1 MSWFWRGFQS
11 AIFYYVSCAP
21 CSKLAYRR
29 QRRKEYKRAKAEKAL
44 HDAENGQYEHPSPF
58 STNPYWREEIAIGP
72 GPPERKA
79 VRDGKARPEKNPMKE
94 RERRLHTGGMGSS
107 TDTGVSSADTVVE
120 CEGTEQV
127 RNSGEGWNK
136 RRYQREDEV
145 LWGLEEQ
152 DTKSI
157 GVTPVSRTGSGNKY
171 QYYARN
177 PAINDLHP
185 PVVSTQPRDKTET
198 QWMLQPPPKAELMA
212 GKVRGNTPP
221 NRSRSGSGGTNAS
234 KGSMGRAPDMSL
246 GRQVS
251 QRLVE
256 SKLKRGEQPL
266 SPPPSAA
273 ISRGPSLRSNT
284 SGVPP
289 GQPHDRDTNLLPL
302 RSSQSLKGQSALPPP
317 VSLSAKLPLPSP
329 PPPRPPLSTS
339 PSASMPQKQKD
350 RPPHLRPFVLSSN
363 STSSLRVLQKI
374 VTPAS
379 QLNTV
384 KTASRPLPD
393 AAVQVKLPPV
403 SQQEDADLRLPEVK
417 SWFPESRWDFR
428 DGRKENV
435 GHGHAHR
442 WSMDI

>member
-1 MSWFWRGFQS
+1 M
-11 AIFYYVSCAP
+11 
-21 CSKLAYRR
+21 
-29 QRRKEYKRAKAEKAL
+29 
-44 HDAENGQYEHPSPF
+44 
-58 STNPYWREEIAIGP
+58 
-72 GPPERKA
+72 
-79 VRDGKARPEKNPMKE
+79 RDGKARPEKNPMKE

-120 CEGTEQV
+120 SEGTEQA
-127 RNSGEGWNK
+127 RNSDEGWNK

-157 GVTPVSRTGSGNKY
+157 GMTPVSRTGSGNKY

-234 KGSMGRAPDMSL
+234 KCSMGRAPDMSL

-273 ISRGPSLRSNT
+273 ISRGPSLQSNT
-284 SGVPP
+284 SAVPL
-289 GQPHDRDTNLLPL
+289 GQPHDRDTNLF
-302 RSSQSLKGQSALPPP
+302 PPRFAEP
-317 VSLSAKLPLPSP
+317 PLPSP
-329 PPPRPPLSTS
+329 PPPRPPLSTIS
-339 PSASMPQKQKD
+339 SASMPQKQKD

-384 KTASRPLPD
+384 KTASWPLPD

-403 SQQEDADLRLPEVK
+403 SQQEDADLKLPEVK
-417 SWFPESRWDFR
+417 SWFPESRWDIR
-428 DGRKENV
+428 GGRKENV